1 MIEITAAIMAIT
13 LTYCVFYFLVIKPE
27 RDEEFDRRERV
38 AQADAGWHVVSRTGL
53 MGTIRS
59 RSPSSD
65 PELGNTFF
73 HVELAAPEEERHGQ
87 PALCV
92 TMTEVAIARVFEPG
106 TASWLATT
114 KANPASGLNILD
126 TVGFYPAP
134 YPPSSRFEELKRLV
148 NCGDLKGACK
158 VADDL
163 NDQVSR
169 FLARWDTEEKN
180 EKPGI
185 VNF

>member
-73 HVELAAPEEERHGQ
+73 HVELAAPEQERQGQ

-106 TASWLATT
+106 TASWLPVAE
-114 KANPASGLNILD
+114 ASPYRLNILD
-126 TVGFYPAP
+126 TVGFYT
-134 YPPSSRFEELKRLV
+134 PPEEARRLHF
-148 NCGDLKGACK
+148 GP
-158 VADDL
+158 
-163 NDQVSR
+163 S
-169 FLARWDTEEKN
+169 
-180 EKPGI
+180 
-185 VNF
+185 